1 MSNTTVCEHLAHR
14 LREVARQLPIERYA
28 LAAEFFA
35 LAGQLE
41 DDAQKKVEQARRAVG
56 MSV

>member
-1 MSNTTVCEHLAHR
+1 MSNTTFCEHLALR
-14 LREVARQLPIERYA
+14 LREVARQLPIERRA

-41 DDAQKKVEQARRAVG
+41 DDAQKKFEQAGRAVAQ
-56 MSV
+56 